1 MKRLIIWRLGDIL
14 MVLLA
19 KDIVEKDFLSLPRGT
34 TALEAAKQM
43 KSSRHGFVIIV
54 GADGRPEGIV
64 TEWDYLSK
72 LVAEGKDPSKIR
84 LEEIMSTDL
93 VAVKPDDGIDFVS
106 QMMSERGIRRV
117 LVIQGGK
124 VLGVIT
130 SRTVLARLKDYV
142 DRVSSQIARLQ
153 TPKL

>member
-1 MKRLIIWRLGDIL
+1 
-14 MVLLA
+14 MVSSQHGCA
-19 KDIVEKDFLSLPRGT
+19 IV
-34 TALEAAKQM
+34 
-43 KSSRHGFVIIV
+43 V

-72 LVAEGKDPSKIR
+72 LVAEGRSPSTTR

-93 VAVKPDDGIDFVS
+93 VSVKADDGIDFVS

-117 LVIQGGK
+117 LVVQQGK
-124 VLGVIT
+124 VLGIIT
-130 SRTVLARLKDYV
+130 SRTVLKRLKDYV

-153 TPKL
+153 TPRL

>member
-1 MKRLIIWRLGDIL
+1 

-19 KDIVEKDFLSLPRGT
+19 KDIVEKDYVTLSRTT
-34 TALEAAKQM
+34 TALDAAKQM
-43 KSSRHGFVIIV
+43 VSSRHGCVIVV

-72 LVAEGKDPSKIR
+72 LIVEGRSPSTTR
-84 LEEIMSTDL
+84 VEEIMSTNL
-93 VAVKPDDGIDFVS
+93 VSVKADDGIDFVS

-117 LVIQGGK
+117 LVVQEGK
-124 VLGVIT
+124 VLGMIT
-130 SRTVLARLKDYV
+130 SRTVLKRLKDYV

-153 TPKL
+153 TPRF

>member
-1 MKRLIIWRLGDIL
+1 

-34 TALEAAKQM
+34 SALEAAKQM
-43 KSSRHGFVIIV
+43 KSSNRGFVIIV

-72 LVAEGKDPSKIR
+72 IVAEGKDPLKTT
-84 LEEIMSTDL
+84 LEDIMSTGL
-93 VAVKPDDGIDFVS
+93 VTVKTGDDIDFVS

-124 VLGVIT
+124 VFGVIT
-130 SRTVLARLKDYV
+130 AKMVLSRLKEYV
-142 DRVSSQIARLQ
+142 DGVSSEIARLQ
-153 TPKL
+153 SPSIGH

>member
-1 MKRLIIWRLGDIL
+1 

-19 KDIVEKDFLSLPRGT
+19 KDIVEKDYVTLSRTT
-34 TALEAAKQM
+34 TALDAAKQM
-43 KSSRHGFVIIV
+43 VSSRHGCVIVV

-72 LVAEGKDPSKIR
+72 LIVDGRSPSTTKV
-84 LEEIMSTDL
+84 EEIMSTNL
-93 VAVKPDDGIDFVS
+93 VSVRADDGIDFVS

-117 LVIQGGK
+117 LVVQEGK
-124 VLGVIT
+124 VLGMIT
-130 SRTVLARLKDYV
+130 SRTVLKRLKDYV

-153 TPKL
+153 TPRF

>member
-1 MKRLIIWRLGDIL
+1 

-19 KDIVEKDFLSLPRGT
+19 KDIVEKNYVTLSRGT

-43 KSSRHGFVIIV
+43 VSSQHGCAIVV

-72 LVAEGKDPSKIR
+72 LVAEGRSPSTTR

-93 VAVKPDDGIDFVS
+93 VSVKADDGIDFVS

-117 LVIQGGK
+117 LVVQQGK
-124 VLGVIT
+124 VLGIIT
-130 SRTVLARLKDYV
+130 SRTVLKRLKDYV

-153 TPKL
+153 TPRL

>member
-1 MKRLIIWRLGDIL
+1 

-19 KDIVEKDFLSLPRGT
+19 KDIVEKDFLTLPRGIS
-34 TALEAAKQM
+34 ALDAAKKM
-43 KSSRHGFVIIV
+43 ASSKHGCAIVV

-72 LVAEGKDPSKIR
+72 LIAEERSPSATK
-84 LEEIMSTDL
+84 LEDIMSTNL
-93 VAVKPDDGIDFVS
+93 VSVKADDGIDFVS

-117 LVIQGGK
+117 LVTQQGK
-124 VLGVIT
+124 VLGIIT
-130 SRTVLARLKDYV
+130 SRTVLTRLKDYV

-153 TPKL
+153 TPRL

>member
-1 MKRLIIWRLGDIL
+1 
-14 MVLLA
+14 
-19 KDIVEKDFLSLPRGT
+19 
-34 TALEAAKQM
+34 M
-43 KSSRHGFVIIV
+43 KSSQRGFVIIV

-72 LVAEGKDPSKIR
+72 LVAEGKDPLKTR
-84 LEEIMSTDL
+84 LEEIMSTGL
-93 VAVKPDDGIDFVS
+93 VSVKADDGIDFIS

-130 SRTVLARLKDYV
+130 AKTVLSRLKEYV
-142 DRVSSQIARLQ
+142 DQVSSQIARLQ
-153 TPKL
+153 TPRY

>member
-1 MKRLIIWRLGDIL
+1 

-19 KDIVEKDFLSLPRGT
+19 KDIVEKDFLSLPYGI

-43 KSSRHGFVIIV
+43 ESSRHGFVVIV
-54 GADGRPEGIV
+54 NAKGQAEGIV

-72 LVAEGKDPSKIR
+72 LVAEGKDPSKVG
-84 LEEIMSTDL
+84 LEELMSTNL
-93 VAVKPDDGIDFVS
+93 VTVKPNDEIDFVS

-117 LVIQGGK
+117 LVVEGDK

-130 SRTVLARLKDYV
+130 SRTVLSRLRDYIN
-142 DRVSSQIARLQ
+142 RVSTQIARLQ
-153 TPKL
+153 TPRL

>member
-1 MKRLIIWRLGDIL
+1 

-19 KDIVEKDFLSLPRGT
+19 KDIVEKDFLSVPYGV

-43 KSSRHGFVIIV
+43 KSSRHGFVVIV
-54 GADGRPEGIV
+54 NAEGRPEGIV

-72 LVAEGKDPSKIR
+72 LVAEGKEPSKVR
-84 LEEIMSTDL
+84 LEEIMSTNL
-93 VAVKPDDGIDFVS
+93 VTVKPNDEIDSVS

-117 LVIQGGK
+117 LVVEGDK

-130 SRTVLARLKDYV
+130 ARTVLGRLRDYIN
-142 DRVSSQIARLQ
+142 RVSTQIARLQ
-153 TPKL
+153 TPRL

>member
-1 MKRLIIWRLGDIL
+1 

-34 TALEAAKQM
+34 SALEAAKQM
-43 KSSRHGFVIIV
+43 KSSNRGFVIIV

-72 LVAEGKDPSKIR
+72 IVAEGKDPLKTT
-84 LEEIMSTDL
+84 LEDIMSTGL
-93 VAVKPDDGIDFVS
+93 VTVKAGDDIDFVS
-106 QMMSERGIRRV
+106 QMMSDRGIRRV

-124 VLGVIT
+124 VLGAIT
-130 SRTVLARLKDYV
+130 AKTVLSRLKEYV
-142 DRVSSQIARLQ
+142 DGVSSEIARLQ
-153 TPKL
+153 SPSIGH

>member
-1 MKRLIIWRLGDIL
+1 

-34 TALEAAKQM
+34 SALEAAKQM
-43 KSSRHGFVIIV
+43 KSSNRGFVIIV

-72 LVAEGKDPSKIR
+72 IVAEGKDPLKTT
-84 LEEIMSTDL
+84 LEDIMSTGL
-93 VAVKPDDGIDFVS
+93 VAVKAGDDIDFVS

-117 LVIQGGK
+117 LVIQESK
-124 VLGVIT
+124 VLGAIT
-130 SRTVLARLKDYV
+130 ARTVLSRLKEYV
-142 DRVSSQIARLQ
+142 DGVSSEIARLQ
-153 TPKL
+153 SPSIGH